1 MANIQ
6 EFIQMAVQ
14 NLGVTEQ
21 TAQGATGGI
30 LQMVKEKVS
39 GGDFQQLLG
48 GLQGAEGLLGE
59 APQGASKG
67 AGGGLLGGVI
77 GAAASAIGGTG
88 GSALNLGALLSGA
101 GLSADKLAPFV
112 SLFMNFAKQHL
123 DSGLVSRLL
132 GQLPDLKN
140 LAGE

>member
-6 EFIQMAVQ
+6 DFVQMAVQ
-14 NLGVTEQ
+14 NLGITEQ
-21 TAQGATGGI
+21 TAQGAAGGI
-30 LQMVKEKVS
+30 LQTIKGKVS

-48 GLQGAEGLLGE
+48 GLEGAEGLLGQ
-59 APQGASKG
+59 APQAEGQK
-67 AGGGLLGGVI
+67 GGGGILGKVI
-77 GAAASAIGGTG
+77 GAAASAFGGKG
-88 GSALNLGALLSGA
+88 GSALNLAGLLAGA
-101 GLSADKLAPFV
+101 GLSADKLGPFV

-132 GQLPDLKN
+132 GQLPDLQN